1 MTTKRKT
8 IRQNQSYESNAES
21 LCFESFVSTPRF
33 NHRRRLER
41 FANGLI
47 PYERFSKL
55 FMMCFFDFYVQN
67 CECVVE
73 TESVKIREKTNACL
87 FTEAEVKLS
96 LLNVGSV
103 GFVEGPN
110 FLLKK

>member
-33 NHRRRLER
+33 NHRRTLER

-47 PYERFSKL
+47 PYERFFKA
-55 FMMCFFDFYVQN
+55 FYDV
-67 CECVVE
+67 
-73 TESVKIREKTNACL
+73 
-87 FTEAEVKLS
+87 
-96 LLNVGSV
+96 
-103 GFVEGPN
+103 FV
-110 FLLKK
+110 